1 MGIFS
6 GSIEMSDSVI
16 GDQDVTY
23 SFRLSFQQQI
33 EDDGKLVIR
42 FPNDFIDR
50 FSVTSCAGVSGLENK
65 DNIECTYVPDVRIL
79 TISGCFPTTF
89 TEIAF
94 TVSGITNPSFAA
106 MTNHFTVNSYRRSG
120 SSWVP
125 MESSGVTI
133 TVTPTAGA
141 LSGERL
147 SLQDQ
152 IVGEYSTLTVGMTVS
167 NRVPKDGHIEI
178 KFPKWNSFE
187 TQTRF
192 LESFVS
198 TSTSPGV
205 VPCAGVAGMEP
216 TDLSCLFTQG
226 ETEDKLQVF
235 LEGRLDSDIPA
246 GTSILFT
253 VDDVVRS
260 PPSTSPVSGFLFQT
274 TSVNEDIIDQSDA
287 TTNIQLQVSIPA
299 TGSALGTEVTSSDP
313 SINI

>member
-1 MGIFS
+1 MLLTSAMGIFS
-6 GSIEMSDSVI
+6 GNIEMSDSVI

-23 SFRLSFQQQI
+23 TFRLSFQQHI

-42 FPNDFIDR
+42 FPSDFIDR
-50 FSVTSCAGVSGLENK
+50 FSVTSCAGIDGLADN
-65 DNIECTYVPDVRIL
+65 DNIQCTYVPDVRIL

-94 TVSGITNPSFAA
+94 TVSGITNPSYAA

-147 SLQDQ
+147 SLSDQ

-205 VPCAGVAGMEP
+205 VPCAAAAGMDGN
-216 TDLSCLFTQG
+216 DLSCLFTQG
-226 ETEDKLQVF
+226 ETEDLLQVF
-235 LEGRLDSDIPA
+235 LEGRLNSDIPA
-246 GTSILFT
+246 GSSILFT
-253 VDDVVRS
+253 VDGVRS
-260 PPSTSPVSGFLFQT
+260 PPSTSPVSGFLF
-274 TSVNEDIIDQSDA
+274 
-287 TTNIQLQVSIPA
+287 
-299 TGSALGTEVTSSDP
+299 
-313 SINI
+313 